1 MHPEISA
8 IPKLITYPEL
18 HDAPHVSNQPAVKG
32 LQGRV
37 IFVDHNQPEDQRDK
51 LANKDESVSKTNQH
65 EIGMVVAPIRYLLQQ
80 GYTPSDLV
88 VLTPYLGQLLKLQ
101 DALVFEA
108 IAGQA
113 VNRDVYTRGY
123 RRQLSGRR
131 GEYRHH
137 LACPQQL

>member
-101 DALVFEA
+101 DALVLRS
-108 IAGQA
+108 
-113 VNRDVYTRGY
+113 NRGASR
-123 RRQLSGRR
+123 
-131 GEYRHH
+131 
-137 LACPQQL
+137 